1 MLKNSNG
8 ADKGSRMKQESHRP
22 PNRGRLLP
30 AANAALKILLLFA
43 ACFCVVQT
51 LGAQQH
57 EPSTYCYMV
66 FSNPVAGQEDVY
78 NKWYDTQHA
87 QDVVAVP
94 GFVTA
99 QRFVLSDTQ
108 LRVSKPLPK
117 YLIMYKVVTDNLPSV
132 YAEVR
137 RRLDTGMTV
146 IDPSF
151 DRSSSV
157 SLTYRVM
164 GPTIYHKG
172 PVRPSHPGSQVY
184 YQLVFADPVS
194 GREDEF
200 NQWYDQQHAPD
211 VVAALGSVSAQR
223 YILSDAPLAKNQTAT
238 KYFVLYKIVTD
249 DLASDLAEYRRLAP
263 AMKMS
268 PAFGESFGYT
278 YKAIGP
284 VIEGDKVRSDRAK
297 HKNPH

>member
-1 MLKNSNG
+1 MN
-8 ADKGSRMKQESHRP
+8 QETRRQS
-22 PNRGRLLP
+22 NRGRLLP
-30 AANAALKILLLFA
+30 SANAAAKIVLLFA
-43 ACFCVVQT
+43 ACFSFAQA
-51 LGAQQH
+51 LGAKEH
-57 EPSTYCYMV
+57 EPSTYLYMV

-87 QDVVAVP
+87 QDVVAIP
-94 GFVTA
+94 GFATA

-117 YLIMYKVVTDNLPSV
+117 YLIMYKVVTDDLPSV

-146 IDPSF
+146 LDQSY
-151 DRSSSV
+151 DRSTSV
-157 SLTYRVM
+157 SFTYKVM
-164 GPTIYHKG
+164 GPPIYHKG
-172 PVRPSHPGSQVY
+172 PVRPSHPGSQLY
-184 YQLVFADPVS
+184 DQLVFADPVP
-194 GREDEF
+194 GKEDEF
-200 NQWYDQQHAPD
+200 NQWYDKIHTPE

-238 KYFVLYKIVTD
+238 KYFVMYKIVTD

-263 AMKMS
+263 TMSTS

-284 VIEGDKVRSDRAK
+284 VIEGDKVRSERAK
-297 HKNPH
+297 RK